1 MPSMGEK
8 LTSALSTLSPLDWLI
23 VAAYLLLSL
32 AVGVYFTKRASG
44 SMASYFVS
52 DRNMSWWL
60 LGTSMVATTFAADTP
75 LAVTGWVRTEGIWKN
90 WFWWNYVFSHVFIV
104 LVFARLWRRAEVIT
118 DNELI
123 EIRYSGRP
131 AAFLRG
137 FKACYFATLFNFIVM
152 GWVISAMAKVLKVFF
167 GVETMAAIVICMSI
181 AFFYTMMS
189 GIWGVALTDF
199 LQYFIALFG
208 TIILAWVVIGSPE
221 IGGFSGF
228 IEKLHNIDASRLS
241 LIMTPSG
248 GTPVSE
254 GFWSS
259 SFFTFL
265 VYVTV
270 IWWSSHNADGGGY
283 FIQRMCSAK
292 NERHSV
298 AGTAWFAVN
307 HYIIRFWP
315 WVLVALASLII
326 YSGADAAGGDNE
338 AMYIVV
344 IRDFLGPGLKGLLFV
359 SFLAAFMS
367 TLSTQLNWGASYLM
381 NDVYR
386 RFIKKDAGEKHYILV
401 SRLCTLA
408 LTLLAG
414 YFAFHINNIGKAW
427 IFLWAMSA
435 GIGLVLVLRWFW
447 WRINAWSEISALASS
462 LLTILTIVIYTQ
474 SKGIPLELRHQV
486 LVIPVSLV
494 TWIAVTFLTSPEP
507 VETLSG
513 FYKRVRPWGWWR
525 PVSELNPGIEKPPF
539 SPVLINWVLGVG
551 CILLGLT
558 GVGKIVLGSFL
569 AGALMIAVSLAS
581 GLVVYSRLKRELAD
595 R

>member
-1 MPSMGEK
+1 MVSA
-8 LTSALSTLSPLDWLI
+8 LTSSLSALSPLDWGI
-23 VAAYLLLSL
+23 VAVYLILSL
-32 AVGVYFTKRASG
+32 AVGVYFTRRASG
-44 SMASYFVS
+44 SMSSYFVS

-75 LAVTGWVRTEGIWKN
+75 LAITGWIRTEGIWKN
-90 WFWWNYVFSHVFIV
+90 WFWWNYIFSHVFIV

-123 EIRYSGRP
+123 EIRYSGKP

-137 FKACYFATLFNFIVM
+137 FKACYFSTLFNFIVM

-167 GVETMAAIVICMSI
+167 GVETTVAIVICMSI

-208 TIILAWVVIGSPE
+208 TIILACVVIRSPE
-221 IGGFSGF
+221 IGGYSGF
-228 IEKLHNIDASRLS
+228 IHKLGSIDQRHLAF
-241 LIMTPSG
+241 IMTPSG
-248 GTPVSE
+248 GTPVSN

-307 HYIIRFWP
+307 HYIIRLWP

-326 YSGADAAGGDNE
+326 YSGANAASGDNE
-338 AMYIVV
+338 AMYIVM
-344 IRDFLGPGLKGLLFV
+344 IRDYLGPGLRGLLFV

-367 TLSTQLNWGASYLM
+367 TLSTQLNWGASYIM

-386 RFIKKDAGEKHYILV
+386 RFIYKDAGEKHYISV
-401 SRLCTLA
+401 SRICTLV

-414 YFAFHINNIGKAW
+414 FFALHIHNIGKAW

-447 WRINAWSEISALASS
+447 WRINAWSEISALAAS
-462 LLTILTIVIYTQ
+462 LITMLILIIYTK
-474 SKGIPLELRHQV
+474 SKGIPLELRHQI
-486 LVIPVSLV
+486 LVIPFSVI
-494 TWIAVTFLTSPEP
+494 TWVIVTFVTCPEP
-507 VETLSG
+507 LETLSG
-513 FYKRVRPWGWWR
+513 FYKRVRPWGWWK
-525 PVSELNPGIEKPPF
+525 PVSDDNPEIEKPRF
-539 SPVLINWVLGVG
+539 SPVIVNWLLGVIFILFAMLGVG
-551 CILLGLT
+551 KVL
-558 GVGKIVLGSFL
+558 LGSFFIGT
-569 AGALMIAVSLAS
+569 AMIILSLIS
-581 GLVVYSRLKRELAD
+581 GIIVYTRLKNELTGT
-595 R
+595 